1 MNPFRY
7 CAPDDFPK
15 MVEPQRYLERS
26 DLLRSQVSKS
36 VNHFWDPYDERYI
49 NFSIPFDITQALIVD
64 SCQIDELQ
72 TAIAAKL
79 SKEDQIKL
87 GNDIMHFYL
96 SQLLHGEQAALIVS
110 ANLSQTLLDPDTQ
123 EFAAN
128 QAREEARHVTAFSRY
143 INMRFGAPMPMV
155 KQMQDLVCELLSFES
170 VDKKI
175 AGMQLLIEGLAVGV
189 FKILGKYAEDPVLKR
204 LFQLVL
210 VDEAHHHQFGK
221 TWAEYKLGD
230 LEPALRDE
238 LEDWTVKSFLS
249 AIVYLIS
256 PIEKAEIYKKYNLTL
271 EEVQASMA
279 EAFPNE
285 KVKQLF
291 NSKETFLYYLLKSL
305 SDSGILTQRSSKTLG
320 FIINLDELLSQPEDT
335 IENWISEDVLED
347 LKKINEARQVLKT
360 P

>member
-1 MNPFRY
+1 
-7 CAPDDFPK
+7 
-15 MVEPQRYLERS
+15 
-26 DLLRSQVSKS
+26 
-36 VNHFWDPYDERYI
+36 
-49 NFSIPFDITQALIVD
+49 
-64 SCQIDELQ
+64 
-72 TAIAAKL
+72 
-79 SKEDQIKL
+79 
-87 GNDIMHFYL
+87 
-96 SQLLHGEQAALIVS
+96 
-110 ANLSQTLLDPDTQ
+110 
-123 EFAAN
+123 
-128 QAREEARHVTAFSRY
+128 
-143 INMRFGAPMPMV
+143 MRFGAPMPMV

-210 VDEAHHHQFGK
+210 VNEAHHHQFGK

-335 IENWISEDVLED
+335 IENWISKDVLED